1 MTLDFNINGK
11 PKNQRKP
18 TKKKPFQ
25 VRDNAF
31 LIYSNSLQEV
41 NTKRFK
47 KKFTLR
53 YVQFITS
60 HKEIKFNNKNGKLI
74 SLSRLHQNWL

>member
-1 MTLDFNINGK
+1 MSIAFLLFLFMTLDFNINGK

-18 TKKKPFQ
+18 TKKKSFQ

-41 NTKRFK
+41 NTKRLK
-47 KKFTLR
+47 KKKPKKIHTAVCTIH
-53 YVQFITS
+53 YIT
-60 HKEIKFNNKNGKLI
+60 
-74 SLSRLHQNWL
+74 

>member
-47 KKFTLR
+47 KN
-53 YVQFITS
+53 S
-60 HKEIKFNNKNGKLI
+60 HCGMYNSLHHIKKSNLI
-74 SLSRLHQNWL
+74 IKMAN